1 MRLGGL
7 STGPVA
13 KDRLLPRA
21 RVQRDNIAHLCAR
34 SFAQLPVHFEPVG
47 DEIREAA
54 EQNRLKFG
62 QLFALLEDQS
72 KLTLCYVKSLDQP
85 SSDVRKIYPT
95 ALLLRV
101 WTASQAIRSLLR
113 DGFNDDAFAGVR
125 TMLEIEFQLSAIS
138 KEPELTEQLVR
149 ENEHYRGRRLQN
161 LLKHK
166 IKLPG

>member
-21 RVQRDNIAHLCAR
+21 RVQRDNIAHR
-34 SFAQLPVHFEPVG
+34 FAQLPVHFEPVG

-101 WTASQAIRSLLR
+101 WTASQAIRSSIV
-113 DGFNDDAFAGVR
+113 G
-125 TMLEIEFQLSAIS
+125 
-138 KEPELTEQLVR
+138 
-149 ENEHYRGRRLQN
+149 RGCR
-161 LLKHK
+161 
-166 IKLPG
+166 IF